1 METARFLFQEQG
13 YDQTT
18 LKDIADRLNQSE
30 TTIADYFAS
39 KDDLLEAIWS
49 E

>member
-18 LKDIADRLNQSE
+18 LKDIADRLKLRE
-30 TTIADYFAS
+30 TAIAGYFAS